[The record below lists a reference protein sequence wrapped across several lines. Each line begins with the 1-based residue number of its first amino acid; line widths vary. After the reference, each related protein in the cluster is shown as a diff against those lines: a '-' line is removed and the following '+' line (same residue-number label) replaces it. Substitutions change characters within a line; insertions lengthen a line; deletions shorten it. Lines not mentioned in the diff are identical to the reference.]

1 MVVMIHEGRVA
12 LVTGSGSGI
21 GKEVALTLAKN
32 GAKVVVFDLNP
43 DNARAT
49 LDEIQKLG
57 AYGMALEGD
66 VSDRDDVFRVIGTV
80 VERWGK
86 IDILVNCAGILYDC
100 FIKKLTETMWDKVQ
114 RINLKG
120 TLFCIQA
127 VQEVMSNQKYGRIV
141 TLASGAYLGN
151 LGQAAY
157 AASKAG
163 VVSLTKTAALEMAR
177 YGITVNCVAP
187 GLVETP
193 MTAGMPPEAYQKLK
207 KGIPL
212 GRIGLPQDVAHII
225 MALVADEAGYT
236 TGQVIHIDGGVTTGI
251 RI

>member
-1 MVVMIHEGRVA
+1 MIQEGRVA
-12 LVTGSGSGI
+12 VVTGAGSGI
-21 GKEVALTLAKN
+21 GREVALTLSRN

-43 DNARAT
+43 DNAVQT
-49 LDEIQKLG
+49 LKEIEKIG
-57 AYGMALEGD
+57 GYGMALEGD
-66 VSDRDDVFRVIGTV
+66 VSDRDDVFRVMGNV

-86 IDILVNCAGILYDC
+86 IDILVNCAGILIDS
-100 FIKKLTETMWDKVQ
+100 FIKKLTEEMWDKVQ

-120 TLFCIQA
+120 TLFCMQA
-127 VQEVMSNQKYGRIV
+127 VQETMTDNKYGRIV
-141 TLASGAYLGN
+141 NLASGAYLGN

-193 MTAGMPPEAYQKLK
+193 MTAGMPPEAYEKLA

-212 GRIGLPQDVAHII
+212 GRIGKPEDISHMIN
-225 MALVADEAGYT
+225 ALVADEAEYI

-251 RI
+251 RV